1 MILRNVRN
9 YTLALLSV
17 LFFAGFSAVSV
28 AHTENENLA
37 DWKGNWVSAVSLLNT
52 PAMDSELQVT
62 YEKLGKRD
70 GMTAQEWK
78 EKKLSKWNTAIR
90 EVSINDDTITF
101 TLGDGSQVSGKYTY
115 AGSSTTIYGE
125 HQLSWNKF
133 TTEDEGVW
141 HNIMLMKP
149 EISEDTTMLTHFHF
163 RYGNDGFE
171 PLLNAGVFPTMVA
184 PETTAAQFAADFA
197 E

>member
-1 MILRNVRN
+1 MQLRTIKN
-9 YTLALLSV
+9 YTFTLLSV
-17 LFFAGFSAVSV
+17 LFFAGFSVCAN
-28 AHTENENLA
+28 AHTENLA
-37 DWKGNWVSAVSLLNT
+37 DWKGNWISAVSLLNI
-52 PAMDSELQVT
+52 PSIDSALQTT
-62 YEKLGKRD
+62 YDELGKKD
-70 GMTAQEWK
+70 GVTAKTWREN
-78 EKKLSKWNTAIR
+78 KLSKWNTAIKGMT
-90 EVSINDDTITF
+90 IDGNTITF
-101 TLGDGSQVSGKYTY
+101 TLSDSSQVSGKYTY

-141 HNIMLMKP
+141 HNIMLMQP
-149 EISEDTTMLTHFHF
+149 EISEDATTLTHFHF

-171 PLLNAGVFPTMVA
+171 SLQNAAVFPTMVA